1 MAVKVEIPDNL
12 NIKRNLRS
20 PLRHTD
26 KKKLNSKDLAQYDY
40 QTVIYDVFF
49 NVENSVLYLIGPPL
63 LNLKKILLPLRVSL
77 NGIQVKVKHKEYFK
91 KRYVLFN
98 ADVSKLI
105 INQSNTLRINFN
117 GIFEQDVQVPKNVAK
132 KSKFILTTLQKNNKV
147 IWIKHWIEY
156 YKKFYGVDSVVLYD
170 NGSDNLQLLTEQL
183 PDIVIENWDYKFGI
197 VNSHE
202 NKFCQYGS
210 LNHCRLKYGAES
222 VIFSFD
228 IDEILCLSE
237 GKLNQY
243 LYDFDVI
250 MFDSY
255 NVPYFGNEPE
265 GYSFGEFTKRYL
277 NTKKRVKKK
286 YIYKNEGVVANNVH
300 YARKIDNIV
309 LYKLHRELVHFFK
322 SLSKRG
328 VATKVL
334 SRLVEHLTK
343 TKEVSPQ
350 EGYFLHYLGVT
361 TNWKKGYLNR
371 LNNSIS
377 NAEITDIAPAYLENI
392 RSVSPRLAS
401 ATEISEKA

>member
-1 MAVKVEIPDNL
+1 MAVKIEIPENL
-12 NIKRNLRS
+12 DIKRDLRS

-26 KKKLNSKDLAQYDY
+26 NKKLNSKDLAQYDY

-63 LNLKKILLPLRVSL
+63 LNLKKILLPLRISL

-91 KRYVLFN
+91 KHYVLFN

-105 INQSNTLRINFN
+105 INQSNILRINFN
-117 GIFEQDVQVPKNVAK
+117 DIFEQDVQVSKNLAK

-170 NGSDNLQLLTEQL
+170 NGSDNVQTLTEQL
-183 PDIVIENWDYKFGI
+183 PDIVIENWDYKHGI
-197 VNSHE
+197 VTSHD

-222 VIFSFD
+222 VIFNFD
-228 IDEILCLSE
+228 IDEILCLPE

-250 MFDSY
+250 RLDSY
-255 NVPYFGNEPE
+255 HVPYFGNEPE

-277 NTKKRVKKK
+277 NTIKRTKK
-286 YIYKNEGVVANNVH
+286 YIYKNEAVVANNVH
-300 YARKIDNIV
+300 YVRKIDNIV
-309 LYKLHRELVHFFK
+309 LYKLHRELVHFLK

-328 VATKVL
+328 VATKIL
-334 SRLVEHLTK
+334 SRLAEHLSK

-377 NAEITDIAPAYLENI
+377 NAEITDIAPAYLGNI
-392 RSVSPRLAS
+392 RSVSPGLAS
-401 ATEISEKA
+401 ATETSEKA